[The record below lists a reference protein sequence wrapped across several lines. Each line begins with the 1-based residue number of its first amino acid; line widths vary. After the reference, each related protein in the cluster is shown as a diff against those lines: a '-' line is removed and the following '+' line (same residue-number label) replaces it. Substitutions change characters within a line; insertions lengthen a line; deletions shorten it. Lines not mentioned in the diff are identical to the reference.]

1 MGATPLRNLIVT
13 GAAGGMGSAVLELL
27 ADRDVNVVCVDRDAA
42 AVEAV
47 IERIAPERGEFVA
60 VGADVSEAEDV
71 AGYVKLAVER
81 WGGLDGLFNIA
92 GIEGAL
98 QPFLEATIEDYDRV
112 MKVNARS
119 VFLGIKF
126 ALPHLIERGGGSIV
140 STGSYLAIRGEPACG
155 VYGASKHAIVGM
167 TRTLAV
173 EVAQQNVRANVVC
186 PGSMDTRMIK
196 ELYPRISDDPAQAE
210 AAVVQAIPQKRMARA
225 DELASTGVWLL
236 LDAPEHLTGQVL
248 MVDGGRSA
256 G

>member
-1 MGATPLRNLIVT
+1 MTPTRNLIVT
-13 GAAGGMGSAVLELL
+13 GAAGGMGSSVLELL
-27 ADRDVNVVCVDRDAA
+27 KERDVNVVCVDRDAS

-47 IERIAPERGEFVA
+47 ISRIGPTKGDFVP

-71 AGYVKLAVER
+71 SGYVNLAVER

-92 GIEGAL
+92 GVEGAL

-126 ALPHLIERGGGSIV
+126 SLSHLIERGGGSIV
-140 STGSYLAIRGEPACG
+140 STGSYLAIRGEPSCG

-167 TRTLAV
+167 TQTLAV

-196 ELYPRISDDPAQAE
+196 ELYPRISEDLHEAE
-210 AAVVQAIPQKRMARA
+210 AVILQKIPQGRMARP

-256 G
+256 A